1 MSHEYNMKFV
11 RVEHAYLPV
20 LTNLNVV
27 TTNPTKI
34 NVIVPIIPENA
45 RQIMD
50 ATLLATG
57 VVLNI
62 LLGLAITSNSSMRT
76 SANCYVI
83 SLVFA
88 NLVILLEPLQQT
100 LRRTFHVDL
109 RINLDYVFFVTFA
122 ASIFTLILLNIEIYI
137 TVSYKSSSVRNTILK
152 TSTAVKGV
160 LIVWITCV
168 TMSAVELHMYD
179 FFEKEIMYDIYVSST
194 VMFLIF
200 PCLIFVLLD
209 CFMLYDLIMSKSIDG
224 TWPGRDIERFIF
236 LGE

>member
-1 MSHEYNMKFV
+1 MSREYDVKDGH
-11 RVEHAYLPV
+11 VERASFLPV
-20 LTNLNVV
+20 LTNPIV
-27 TTNPTKI
+27 TTNPTKL
-34 NVIVPIIPENA
+34 NVIVPIISENA

-50 ATLLATG
+50 VTLLTTG
-57 VVLNI
+57 AVLNV
-62 LLGLAITSNSSMRT
+62 LLGLAIASNSSMRT

-83 SLVFA
+83 SLAFA
-88 NLVILLEPLQQT
+88 NLAILLEPLEQT
-100 LRRTFHVDL
+100 LRWAFHVDL
-109 RINLDYVFFVTFA
+109 RMNLDYVFFVTFA
-122 ASIFTLILLNIEIYI
+122 ASIFTLILLNVEIYV
-137 TVSYKSSSVRNTILK
+137 TVSYKSSSVRNVLLK

-160 LIVWITCV
+160 LIVWTTCV
-168 TMSAVELHMYD
+168 MVSAVELHMYD
-179 FFEKEIMYDIYVSST
+179 FFEKEVTHDIYMSFT